1 MIEIIANA
9 QTGTSVFSL
18 DVQETPVEFNY
29 SIQEMRD
36 ISFIRS
42 PHSLRFDMPMTDNN
56 NQFFGQ
62 FYNVN
67 FVSAKFD
74 VGVKTNVEVLD
85 SGVVILGGVLQ
96 LHSVNPT
103 GKKYSVSILSE
114 VGSFIDTVKDISFN
128 EVFIDSDGLIDAGLD
143 HPLTAE
149 NIVDSWDL
157 ANDITSGAVGAGTIV
172 YPLSDWGLGGED
184 PQGYGFYKTGD
195 NEGMGLSGS
204 IEIKNALA
212 PYNFKPSISVPYL
225 IRRIA
230 QKAGFTI
237 TSTFLEGAE
246 FRHLYMFLA
255 TELERTTGRPFYAS
269 KVGLTGDYQIPTSS
283 GMAISQLPFDNESV
297 PFNDIDGLFNGG
309 VFTPTLNGNFSFK
322 YNFYVTSLST
332 PDTGAFSVVVY
343 AVKNAATEWDVQ
355 YQYSHNSTYGSAS
368 TLIGEN
374 ISISCS
380 IGDTVTWYVG
390 ATNINNV
397 VTIKEVSGVNVSFI
411 ELQQYTTTSPFV
423 DVSANFPD
431 VNVGE
436 WLSEIINRFNLII
449 YSTPE
454 TPTVLYLDTYNNL
467 LDSGTG
473 QKDWSEKVDIDTIE
487 IEPTLK
493 YQKKTV
499 RFEDGE
505 GDDWRNAW
513 WQKQYKFVKGRW
525 IQENENS
532 FATGEQRIGGMF
544 QPLRLTHIPSTFQ
557 NGTTA
562 IPNVLVPRFYEL
574 GWNNDSYKEVV
585 SAKPVLA
592 YYHGVED
599 IDNGAVFRIGGYIV
613 GYQDVTTYPFFSQY
627 NTTPVTSSSSALNW
641 GYDWPDNIDHPLINA
656 GTTAG
661 ITNLYAVRK
670 YWARRLHEEYSSES
684 RIMTCKAYLTPQDI
698 NQLHW
703 TDEIF
708 INETFW
714 RVVKV
719 SNFATGGQ
727 NPCTL
732 ELVKLINSS
741 NYNRT
746 PSCNLAPTSFNTD
759 GTVNFTEIDTGASAS
774 PTQDCCTSNGFTW
787 DATNNV
793 CFWAASGGGSP
804 NPNGGGSNP
813 AQDATKN
820 LGTSNTG
827 GTVIGDVASS
837 DAKSLN
843 ANGILGSTQQF
854 LMTATTT
861 DATNTPAEGIVGER
875 SLPFDPN
882 CIYLITADIISVDTG
897 GSAGTV
903 GETMTLRYQATLG
916 NTAGTSRSVG
926 TTLISSEADAGVSRS
941 VTINQKQNA
950 AGEIAY
956 WEMLC
961 VGEANKNITWLLD
974 IKMLQL
980 TFPDSTNRNTLAIWN
995 LSDAPLITLNLSTD
1009 PYLTWNL

>member
-1 MIEIIANA
+1 MIEIVANA
-9 QTGTSVFSL
+9 QTGAAVYSL
-18 DVQETPVEFNY
+18 DVQEVPVEFNY

-36 ISFIRS
+36 VSYARS

-67 FVSAKFD
+67 FESEKFN
-74 VGVKTNVEVLD
+74 VGVKTNVEVFD
-85 SGVVILGGVLQ
+85 SGVVIMVGVLQ

-114 VGSFIDTVKDISFN
+114 VGAFFDAVKDISFN
-128 EVFIDSDGLIDAGLD
+128 EVFIDSNGNVDTDLD
-143 HPLTAE
+143 HALTAE
-149 NIVDSWDL
+149 NIVDSWDIT
-157 ANDITSGAVGAGTIV
+157 NDITSGAVGAGTIV
-172 YPLSDWGLGGED
+172 YPLSDWGLGGND
-184 PQGYGFYKTGD
+184 PQGYGFYYDSQGG
-195 NEGMGLSGS
+195 GMGTGWAGEQLR
-204 IEIKNALA
+204 AF
-212 PYNFKPSISVPYL
+212 NFKPSISVPYL
-225 IRRIA
+225 INRIA
-230 QKAGFTI
+230 QKAGFTFS
-237 TSTFLEGAE
+237 STFLGGTE

-255 TELERTTGRPFYAS
+255 TELDRTAGRPVYGS
-269 KVGLTGDYQIPTSS
+269 KVGLTGDYSIPTAASVEQNQIP
-283 GMAISQLPFDNESV
+283 FNNESA
-297 PFNDIDGLFNGG
+297 PFNDVDGLFNGG
-309 VFTPTLNGNFSFK
+309 VFTAPFSGSFTFK
-322 YNFYVTSLST
+322 YNLYVTSLAT
-332 PDTGAFSVVVY
+332 PDTGAFSVTVWAYKNNNTTNTFEYYDSQECVY
-343 AVKNAATEWDVQ
+343 GT
-355 YQYSHNSTYGSAS
+355 GS
-368 TLIGEN
+368 TLIGTG
-374 ISISCS
+374 ITIPCD
-380 IGDTVTWYVG
+380 IGDTVTWYAG
-390 ATNINNV
+390 ATNVNNA
-397 VTIKEVSGVNVSFI
+397 VTIKETVGVNVSFV
-411 ELQQYTTTSPFV
+411 ELELYTSTGLFV
-423 DVSANFPD
+423 DVSSNFPD
-431 VNVGE
+431 VTVGE
-436 WLSEIINRFNLII
+436 WLSEILNRFNLMLYTI
-449 YSTPE
+449 PE
-454 TPTVLYLDTYNNL
+454 APTVLYLDTYNNL
-467 LDSGTG
+467 LDAGTE
-473 QKDWSEKVDIDTIE
+473 QKDWSKKVDIDTIN

-493 YQKKTV
+493 YQKKIV

-505 GDDWRNAW
+505 GDDWRNEW
-513 WQKQYKFVKGRW
+513 WQKHYGYVKGRW
-525 IQENENS
+525 VQENENS

-544 QPLRLTHIPSTFQ
+544 QPLRLAHIPSTFQ
-557 NGTTA
+557 NGATI
-562 IPNVLVPRFYEL
+562 IPNVLVPRLYEL
-574 GWNNDSYKEVV
+574 GWNITSIKEVV
-585 SAKPVLA
+585 SAKPILA
-592 YYHGVED
+592 YYHGVQD
-599 IDNGAVFRIGGYIV
+599 IENGGVFRIGADLV
-613 GYQDVTTYPFFSQY
+613 GYEDVTTYPFFSQY
-627 NTTPVTSSSSALNW
+627 NTTPVTSSSVALNW
-641 GYDWPDNIDHPLINA
+641 GYDYPDNIDHPLINA

-698 NQLHW
+698 NQLLW

-719 SNFATGGQ
+719 SNFATGG
-727 NPCTL
+727 NTPCSL

-741 NYNRT
+741 NYNST
-746 PSCNLAPTSFNTD
+746 PLCNQAPTSFNTD
-759 GTVNFTEIDTGASAS
+759 GTVNFTELDTGASAS
-774 PTQDCCTSNGFTW
+774 PTQDCCTAFGYTW
-787 DATNNV
+787 DATNSV
-793 CFWAASGGGSP
+793 CFWAANGGGSP

-813 AQDATKN
+813 SQDGTKN
-820 LGTSNTG
+820 LGTSNVG

-854 LMTATTT
+854 LMTTTTT
-861 DATNTPAEGIVGER
+861 DAASTQAEGIGGEK

-926 TTLISSEADAGVSRS
+926 STLISSEADAGVLRS

-961 VGEANKNITWLLD
+961 VGEVNKDITWLLD

-995 LSDAPLITLNLSTD
+995 LASEPLITLNLSTD

>member
-1 MIEIIANA
+1 MIEIVANA
-9 QTGTSVFSL
+9 QTGAAVYSL
-18 DVQETPVEFNY
+18 DVQEVPVEFNY

-36 ISFIRS
+36 ISQSRA

-67 FVSAKFD
+67 FVSAKFN
-74 VGVKTNVEVLD
+74 VGVKTNVEVFD
-85 SGVVILGGVLQ
+85 SGVVIMVGVLQ

-103 GKKYSVSILSE
+103 GKKYSVSIISE
-114 VGSFIDTVKDISFN
+114 VGALFDAVKDLSFN
-128 EVFIDSDGLIDAGLD
+128 EVFIDKAGNVDTDLD
-143 HPLTAE
+143 HALTAE

-157 ANDITSGAVGAGTIV
+157 ANDITSGGVGAGIIV
-172 YPLSDWGLGGED
+172 YPLSDWGLGGD
-184 PQGYGFYKTGD
+184 SPQGYGFMYMG
-195 NEGMGLSGS
+195 EAMGMGFAGS
-204 IEIKNALA
+204 DVINNIVA

-225 IRRIA
+225 ISRIA

-237 TSTFLEGAE
+237 SSSFFGGYE

-255 TELERTTGRPFYAS
+255 TELERTAGRAVYAS
-269 KVGLTGDYQIPTSS
+269 KVGLDGDFSIAPNNVLEQL
-283 GMAISQLPFDNESV
+283 QLPFVNEST
-297 PFNDIDGLFNGG
+297 PFNDVDGLFNGG
-309 VFTPTLNGNFSFK
+309 VFVAPFSGSFTFK
-322 YNFYVTSLST
+322 HNLYVTSAAT
-332 PDTGAFSVVVY
+332 PDTGFYMAVVY
-343 AVKNAATEWDVQ
+343 IYKTSGSDNTMEYFHAHQ
-355 YQYSHNSTYGSAS
+355 LTYGTGS

-374 ISISCS
+374 ITITCS
-380 IGDTVTWYVG
+380 LGDTITWYVG
-390 ATNINNV
+390 ATNNNNAV
-397 VTIKEVSGVNVSFI
+397 SVKEVSGVNVSFI
-411 ELQQYTTTSPFV
+411 ELQQYTSTGLFV

-431 VNVGE
+431 VKVGE
-436 WLSEIINRFNLII
+436 WLSEIFNRFNL
-449 YSTPE
+449 
-454 TPTVLYLDTYNNL
+454 VLYSNPQNPSVLNIETYNDL
-467 LDSGTG
+467 LGSGTE
-473 QKDWSEKVDIDTIE
+473 QKDWSEKVDIDTIS
-487 IEPTLK
+487 IEPSLK
-493 YQKKTV
+493 YQKKIIT
-499 RFEDGE
+499 FEDGE
-505 GDDWRNAW
+505 GEDWRNDW
-513 WQKQYKFVKGRW
+513 WQKQYGFVKGRW
-525 IQENENS
+525 IEENENA
-532 FATGEQRIGGMF
+532 FTTGEQRIGGMF
-544 QPLRLTHIPSTFQ
+544 QPLRLSHIPSSFQ
-557 NGTTA
+557 NGATV
-562 IPNVLVPRFYEL
+562 IPNVLVPRLYGL
-574 GWNNDSYKEVV
+574 GWNNNSVKEVV
-585 SAKPVLA
+585 STKPILA
-592 YYHGVED
+592 YYHGEQN
-599 IDNGAVFRIGGYIV
+599 IENNGIFRIGGSIA
-613 GYQDVTTYPFFSQY
+613 GYEDVTTYPFFSQY

-698 NQLHW
+698 NQLLW
-703 TDEIF
+703 QDEIF
-708 INETFW
+708 INDTFW

-719 SNFATGGQ
+719 SNFATGG
-727 NPCTL
+727 NTPCSL

-741 NYNRT
+741 TYNKT
-746 PSCNLAPTSFNTD
+746 PLCNSAPTSFNTD
-759 GTVNFTEIDTGASAS
+759 GTVNFTELDTGASAT

-787 DATNNV
+787 DATNSV
-793 CFWAASGGGSP
+793 CFWAANGGGSP

-813 AQDATKN
+813 AQDGTKN

-827 GTVIGDVASS
+827 GKVIGDVASS
-837 DAKSLN
+837 EGKSLN

-861 DATNTPAEGIVGER
+861 DATNTSAEGIGGEK

-961 VGEANKNITWLLD
+961 VGEVNKDITWLLD

-995 LSDAPLITLNLSTD
+995 LASEPLITLNLSTD
-1009 PYLTWNL
+1009 PYLTWN